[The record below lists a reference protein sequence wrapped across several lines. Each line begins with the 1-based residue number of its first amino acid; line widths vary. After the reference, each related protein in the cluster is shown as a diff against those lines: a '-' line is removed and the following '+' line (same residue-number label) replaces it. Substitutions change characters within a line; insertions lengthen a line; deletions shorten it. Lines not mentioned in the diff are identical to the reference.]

1 MAEVTKSLSPLLQ
14 SHWQLWCFG
23 QSLCEARCPQKTD
36 ECHLNQPSIPRQR
49 TACHSHLTGSHH
61 EFTLL
66 PEVEPQV
73 GRAWTYLSMNCI
85 HFATPDVTFRTSYT
99 WNIHRYTLEKPAVI
113 RLTEP
118 SAGSFALE
126 VLVAGEPDD
135 YFVFYEKVC
144 AEWDCIRMVET
155 LTFAWSLN
163 SSSSIRYELTFKDGA
178 DFWCFLWHLTKPLP
192 HN

>member
-1 MAEVTKSLSPLLQ
+1 MYISTLRCEQDLLHIGVFFFPDPLLVAISIVTITSGLTLSYLDTSSRSLQ
-14 SHWQLWCFG
+14 LPLSHSNSAAFYQ
-23 QSLCEARCPQKTD
+23 
-36 ECHLNQPSIPRQR
+36 
-49 TACHSHLTGSHH
+49 
-61 EFTLL
+61 
-66 PEVEPQV
+66 
-73 GRAWTYLSMNCI
+73 SMNRI

-118 SAGSFALE
+118 SVGSFALE